1 MICIPGKDAPLETSI
16 ATMQARLAGLD
27 FHIEERSWL
36 NPVAGVW
43 SVHLR
48 ERDCPLLFTN
58 GKGATREA
66 ALASALGEFFERL
79 ACRYFWTHY
88 YLGETLSN
96 GATVH
101 HPRERWF
108 APDPDQGWPDG
119 MLDETLQAF
128 YNPEGELEA
137 HQLVDRNS
145 GAMERGI
152 CTLPYVRHRDGQTLW
167 FPVNVL
173 GNLYVS
179 NGMAAGNTPT
189 EARTQALSEILERHV
204 KFRII
209 REGLCLPDIP
219 AEVIARYPLIE
230 RGINEL
236 RDAGFGILVK
246 DASLGGR
253 YPVVNVTLLHPRDQG
268 CFASFGAH
276 PQFSVALERALTE
289 LLQGRALD
297 ALEGFPAPG
306 FDMEEIAD
314 PRNLEIHFV
323 DSSGIL
329 SWEFLR
335 DTPDHAWSGWDH
347 PGSTAEE
354 FEWLCA
360 GLECDGYDIYI
371 ADHDDLGVY
380 ACRIVVPGISEIY
393 PVDDL
398 VWDNNSAANDLRAAL
413 LNLPALDATDCLQL
427 LEALEERGIADQQPV
442 AAFIGLAADPGS
454 LWRELRIGE
463 LKTLL
468 ALAGN
473 DRDATLEG
481 CEWIRQFE
489 HIPEQRQR
497 LYRCIATLL
506 EMDDAQPY
514 QAALDLLYGQ
524 DTVRTATAMI
534 DGELRFPGLDAPGLQ
549 LENCVMHQRLLDAW
563 GKISPW
569 TRTAG

>member
-16 ATMQARLAGLD
+16 ATMQARLTGLG

-58 GKGATREA
+58 GKGASREA

-96 GATVH
+96 AAIVH

-108 APDPDQGWPDG
+108 APDPDQCWPDG
-119 MLDETLQAF
+119 VLDETLQAF
-128 YNPEGELEA
+128 YDPEGELEA
-137 HQLVDRNS
+137 QQLVDRNS
-145 GAMERGI
+145 GAIERGI
-152 CTLPYVRHRDGQTLW
+152 CTLPYVRHRDGQTVW

-219 AEVIARYPLIE
+219 AEVIARHPLIE

-297 ALEGFPAPG
+297 ALAGFPAPG

-335 DTPDHAWSGWDH
+335 DTPDHEWSGWNH

-398 VWDNNSAANDLRAAL
+398 VWDNNSAANDLREAL
-413 LNLPALDATDCLQL
+413 LNLPALDAVNCLRL
-427 LEALEERGIADQQPV
+427 LEALEERSIADQQPV

-473 DRDATLEG
+473 DRDAALEG

-506 EMDDAQPY
+506 DMDDAQPY
-514 QAALDLLYGQ
+514 QAALELLYGQ
-524 DTVRTATAMI
+524 DTVHTATAMI
-534 DGELRFPGLDAPGLQ
+534 NGKLRFPGLDAPGLQ
-549 LENCVMHQRLLDAW
+549 LENCIMHQRLLEAW
-563 GKISPW
+563 SKISPW
-569 TRTAG
+569 TRTTG